1 MLNIRQ
7 TLYQNKFNTLLHFV
21 TRLYRSIESLCYSIN
36 GKKNKI
42 EIQCTIGSN
51 HNIYMWKVT
60 KKQVTKNMH
69 GNKWLPGSLTRESCM
84 RICENKTSVS

>member
-51 HNIYMWKVT
+51 HNIYM
-60 KKQVTKNMH
+60 
-69 GNKWLPGSLTRESCM
+69 
-84 RICENKTSVS
+84 